1 MPAEPQ
7 LLSPRLLLR
16 APTPALAAEVRDY
29 QLRNAEHFRPW
40 DPNYPVGY
48 FDPERVVE
56 RLVQAE
62 QAFAAGTAYRYW
74 FARRE
79 TPTRLDGQVHVSQLA
94 RGALQ
99 SAMLGY
105 SLDAT
110 LQGQGLM
117 HEALLALIAEMFGP
131 RVRLHRI
138 QAAVRPQNLRSRK
151 VLQRLGFQLEGLSR
165 RYLFI
170 DGGWRDHELFALLN
184 EDWPVDLP
192 P

>member
-1 MPAEPQ
+1 MPAQPQ
-7 LLSPRLLLR
+7 LLSQRLLLR
-16 APTPALAAEVRDY
+16 APSPALAAEVREY
-29 QLRNAEHFRPW
+29 QMRNAEHFRAW
-40 DPNYPVGY
+40 DPNYPIGY
-48 FDPERVVE
+48 FDPERVAE

-74 FARRE
+74 FTLRE
-79 TPTRLDGQVHVSQLA
+79 TPTRLAGQVHISQLA

-105 SLDAT
+105 SLDAS
-110 LQGQGLM
+110 LQGRGLM
-117 HEALLALIAEMFGP
+117 HEALQALIAEMFGP

-151 VLQRLGFQLEGLSR
+151 VLERLGFQLEGLSR

-184 EDWPVDLP
+184 EAWPADQAP
-192 P
+192 